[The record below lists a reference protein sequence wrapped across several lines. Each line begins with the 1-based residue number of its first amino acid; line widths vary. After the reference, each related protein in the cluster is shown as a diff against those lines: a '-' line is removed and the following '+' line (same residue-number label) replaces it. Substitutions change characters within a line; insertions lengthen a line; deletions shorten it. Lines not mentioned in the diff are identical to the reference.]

1 MTDKPFVDTNVFVY
15 LFGIVKGAR
24 SDHRTEIA
32 EQIVA
37 GGASISVQVLNEF
50 VQVCRKKA
58 RLDWDK
64 ISGMLELIEQ
74 LCAPAVPLTC
84 ETHREAV
91 SIARRYG
98 FHFYDS
104 LIIASAIEAGCSVL
118 YSEDLQNGQSIGSI
132 RIENPFL
139 RLKK

>member
-1 MTDKPFVDTNVFVY
+1 MSDKVFVDTNVLVY

-24 SDHRTEIA
+24 SDPRMEIA

-50 VQVCRKKA
+50 VQVCRQKA
-58 RLDWDK
+58 RLDWEK
-64 ISGMLELIEQ
+64 ITQILDLIKQ
-74 LCAPAVPLTC
+74 LCNPAIPLTRD
-84 ETHREAV
+84 THWEAV

-104 LIIASAIEAGCSVL
+104 LIVAAAMEGGCTVL
-118 YSEDLQNGQSIGSI
+118 CTEDLQHGQKVGSL

-139 RLKK
+139 NQKK